1 MPVISRHFARNAKCR
16 VQCRLPIFMPIAY
29 CQVLCRL
36 PSFMPI
42 AEFYAEAELYAE
54 AEFYAK

>member
-1 MPVISRHFARNAKCR
+1 MQNAEL

>member
-1 MPVISRHFARNAKCR
+1 
-16 VQCRLPIFMPIAY
+16 MPIAY